1 MAQQGIQLDREKLS
15 CSICLD
21 LLKDPVTIPCG
32 HSYCMSCINDC
43 WDEERHKETHSCPQ
57 CRQTFT
63 QRPVLVKSTV
73 LAELVEELR
82 KEEPQAASPDPPDAG
97 PEDVACDFC
106 CGKKLKAIKTCLV
119 CMASFCDQH
128 LQPHFTVAGLQKHK
142 LVEATF
148 KLQENIC
155 SRHDEVMKIYCRTDQ
170 QCICYLCSMDD
181 HRGHDTVS
189 AAAERAER
197 QTELGLSRQKIQQR
211 VQDRE
216 RDIKLLQQRVEAFN
230 LSADEAVRDSEES
243 LTQLIRLIEKTR
255 SEVTQQIRAQ
265 QKSQVS
271 EATEL
276 KEKLQQEIS
285 DLRRRDTE
293 LQKLS
298 HSEDH
303 LHFLNN
309 YPSLSR
315 LSPSEDC
322 PSIDICPLSS
332 FKAVTAAVS
341 EVKDKLQAALREDW
355 LKISSA
361 VTEVEVL
368 PSPAEP
374 TTRAQF
380 LRYSRQITLDPNTA
394 NSHLLLTD
402 RDRKVM
408 LLKQK
413 QVYAD
418 HPDRFV
424 TLWQVLSEEG
434 LTGRCYWEVKWSG
447 WVKVAV
453 SYKDISRTGTTTDY
467 GFGHNNKSW
476 SVSCDSRESGYTFR
490 HNNTETAI
498 SGPQSSV
505 IGVYLDHEAGTLS
518 FYRVSDTMTLL
529 HRVQTRFTQPLYPG
543 LWPQTYPSSAEF
555 VQLK

>member
-1 MAQQGIQLDREKLS
+1 MAQQVTQLDREKWS

-43 WDEERHKETHSCPQ
+43 WDEERDKETHSCPQ

-63 QRPVLVKSTV
+63 QRPVLVKNTM

-97 PEDVACDFC
+97 PGDVACDYC
-106 CGKKLKAIKTCLV
+106 CGKKLKALKTCLV

-128 LQPHFTVAGLQKHK
+128 LQPHYTVAVLKKHK

-148 KLQENIC
+148 KPQENIC

-170 QCICYLCSMDD
+170 HCICYLCSMDD
-181 HRGHDTVS
+181 HKGHDMVS

-216 RDIKLLQQRVEAFN
+216 RDVKLLQQRVEAFN
-230 LSADEAVRDSEES
+230 LSADEAVRHSEES

-255 SEVTQQIRAQ
+255 SEFTQQIRAQ

-271 EATEL
+271 QATEL
-276 KEKLQQEIS
+276 EEKLQQEIT

-293 LQKLS
+293 LEKLS

-315 LSPSEDC
+315 LSPPEDC
-322 PSIDICPLSS
+322 PSIHVCPLSS

-341 EVKDKLQAALREDW
+341 ELKDKLQAALREDW

-361 VTEVEVL
+361 ATEVEVL
-368 PSPAEP
+368 ASLAEP

-380 LRYSRQITLDPNTA
+380 LRYSQQITLDPNSA
-394 NSHLLLTD
+394 HKQLLLSD
-402 RDRKVM
+402 RDRKVNR
-408 LLKQK
+408 LKQE

-424 TLWQVLSEEG
+424 EWGQVLSKEG

-447 WVKVAV
+447 RVEVAV
-453 SYKDISRTGTTTDY
+453 AYKDISRKGTKEEF
-467 GFGHNNKSW
+467 GFGYNKKSW
-476 SVSCDSRESGYTFR
+476 SLNCQSSGYTFR
-490 HNNTETAI
+490 HNKTKTSV
-498 SGPQSSV
+498 SGPLSSI

-518 FYRVSDTMTLL
+518 YYRVSDTMTLL
-529 HRVQTRFTQPLYPG
+529 HRVQTKFTQPLYPG
-543 LWPQTYPSSAEF
+543 LWLPNYSGDAAEF
-555 VQLK
+555 IELK